1 VVAMKPNV
9 FWIAVILWIGVIFYF
24 TSQPAEISRKQ
35 SGELLE
41 KAGVIEESEVD
52 ISVPKNN
59 RETYVTKAQ
68 NIIRKS
74 AHVIEYLML
83 GILATMAVTYK
94 QGLRVL
100 NITVSFVLCLA
111 IASLDEFIQK
121 FVPGRGSLISD
132 VGIDAIGFC
141 VGIAIIILIELVVMY
156 IGKYRGN
163 SKISISG

>member
-1 VVAMKPNV
+1 MKPNV

-59 RETYVTKAQ
+59 RETYVAKAQ

-83 GILATMAVTYK
+83 GILAAMAVTYK

-163 SKISISG
+163 SKISTSG